1 MIELDDRT
9 SINLKRVLEIAA
21 TVPGNYHRFLQA
33 GLIDSQSDLKQ
44 LVPDWQTA
52 FANLQP
58 ISKQIVRQNPWLF
71 LASVDNL
78 VYRGMTSGTSG
89 DFYTYFAGN
98 EWNEARLLARKRAL
112 AWWGIDE
119 EVPIINL
126 ASRLQPIRVNDV
138 ALIGNITPD
147 LLQSLSDLLQI
158 KPAVIRGYPSRL
170 SEVAAALFGESI
182 PAVLGVICT
191 GEVLFEFQEELLKS
205 VFKAPVINEYGCQE
219 TGISGLSCPE
229 FGRVHL
235 DVDRCL
241 YEIIDGELVT
251 TDLFNYTMPLIRY
264 QCGDRLQFEPDA
276 CPCGRSH
283 VTAKIVGRSQ
293 EQIKTQQGFKCPG
306 ELSLPKFAGILNY
319 QIVRLNPQEIDIWL
333 QVQQQQV
340 LDLLPL
346 QLCLENLFGDF
357 QARVIIDSS
366 NLSQFEDTQN
376 CSDLEWI
383 EWVTQKSW
391 REWLESGFLP
401 VGEAREIALLL
412 KSLIQPTVMV
422 SSGISPLAQPSKRIA
437 QKALERLL
445 QRKTYRETPV
455 ELMAVRVLLLT
466 CSFLADRQKRQHIY
480 DRAKQR
486 LTEMNLRQYS
496 VVVDLLIPSLGFD
509 NNTAISIWEHTN
521 LPDSGKLDIF
531 NIQHLLAQFTLA
543 ASKAKQ
549 DNPNVGKA
557 WKPILAVLIGDLNFW
572 ASRFQIQI
580 LASWCELVSGKA
592 IAPSTIYPQ
601 TTGDRFLDAWLTWR
615 QVMMCDSL
623 RDSYASRA
631 STTIALSQLQATATL
646 PSELARVE
654 LERGYAKLNKQVDIH
669 PQEWLDKIEIYG
681 GLISRNLP
689 DREIDPIPWMPI
701 LLKLA
706 EVLLADGEG
715 ELAYQCLI
723 AVAAPDLRAS
733 GFERLAR
740 EMNYK
745 QSAIGD
751 RTQ

>member
-1 MIELDDRT
+1 MAELNDRT
-9 SINLKRVLEIAA
+9 AINLKRVLQIAA

-33 GLIDSQSDLKQ
+33 GLIDAQSGLKQ

-52 FANLQP
+52 FTKLQP
-58 ISKQIVRQNPWLF
+58 IAKQIVRQNPGLF
-71 LASVDNL
+71 LASLDDL

-126 ASRLQPIRVNDV
+126 ASRLQPLRVNDV

-147 LLQSLSDLLQI
+147 WLKNLSDLLQI

-170 SEVAAALFGESI
+170 SEVAAALSGNSI

-205 VFKAPVINEYGCQE
+205 VFQAPVINEYGCQE
-219 TGISGLSCPE
+219 TAISGLSCPE
-229 FGRVHL
+229 FGRLHL

-264 QCGDRLQFEPDA
+264 QCGDRLQFDPDV
-276 CPCGRSH
+276 CPCGRSQA
-283 VTAKIVGRSQ
+283 TAKILGRSQ
-293 EQIKTQQGFKCPG
+293 DQINTQQGFRCPG
-306 ELSLPKFAGILNY
+306 ELYLPKFAGILNY
-319 QIVRLNPQEIDIWL
+319 QIVRQNQQEVDIWL
-333 QVQQQQV
+333 QVEQQQV

-346 QLCLENLFGDF
+346 QLCLEKLFGDF
-357 QARVIIDSS
+357 QGRVIVDSS
-366 NLSQFEDTQN
+366 DLSQFENTQS
-376 CSDLEWI
+376 CSYLEWI
-383 EWVTQKSW
+383 EWVTKKSW
-391 REWLESGFLP
+391 HEWLESGLLP
-401 VGEAREIALLL
+401 VGEAREIALFL

-422 SSGISPLAQPSKRIA
+422 SSGISPIA
-437 QKALERLL
+437 QQALERLL
-445 QRKTYRETPV
+445 EPKTYRQPSV
-455 ELMAVRVLLLT
+455 ELMAVRVLLLA
-466 CSFLADRQKRQHIY
+466 CSFVTDRQKRQHIY
-480 DRAKQR
+480 HHAKQR
-486 LTEMNLRQYS
+486 LTEMNLQQYS
-496 VVVDLLIPSLGFD
+496 VVIDLLIPSLGFD
-509 NNTAISIWEHTN
+509 NNTATSIWGNTN
-521 LPDSGKLDIF
+521 LPNSGKLDVF
-531 NIQHLLAQFTLA
+531 NIQHLLAAFTLA

-572 ASRFQIQI
+572 ASRFHIQI

-592 IAPSTIYPQ
+592 IAPSTKYPQ
-601 TTGDRFLDAWLTWR
+601 TTGDRFLDTWLTWR
-615 QVMMCDSL
+615 QVMMCD
-623 RDSYASRA
+623 RA
-631 STTIALSQLQATATL
+631 SATIALSQLQATATL

-654 LERGYAKLNKQVDIH
+654 LERGYAKLKHPVDID
-669 PQEWLDKIEIYG
+669 PQEWLDKIDNYG

-689 DREIDPIPWMPI
+689 DSEIDPIPWMPI

-706 EVLLADGEG
+706 QVLLAQGEG
-715 ELAYQCLI
+715 ELAYECLI
-723 AVAAPDLRAS
+723 AVAAPDMHAS

-745 QSAIGD
+745 QSAICD
-751 RTQ
+751 RSQS

>member
-1 MIELDDRT
+1 MAELNDRT
-9 SINLKRVLEIAA
+9 AINLKRVLQIAA
-21 TVPGNYHRFLQA
+21 IVPGNHHRFLQA
-33 GLIDSQSDLKQ
+33 GLIDSQSGLKQ

-58 ISKQIVRQNPWLF
+58 IDKQIVRQNPGLF
-71 LASVDNL
+71 LASLDDL

-147 LLQSLSDLLQI
+147 WLKNLSELLQI

-170 SEVAAALFGESI
+170 SEVAAALSGDSI

-205 VFKAPVINEYGCQE
+205 VFQAPVINEYGCQE

-229 FGRVHL
+229 FGRLHL

-264 QCGDRLQFEPDA
+264 QCGDRLQFDPDV

-283 VTAKIVGRSQ
+283 ITAKILGRSQ
-293 EQIKTQQGFKCPG
+293 EQIKTQQGFQCPG
-306 ELSLPKFAGILNY
+306 ELSLPKFPGILNY
-319 QIVRLNPQEIDIWL
+319 QIVRQNQQEIDIWL
-333 QVQQQQV
+333 QVEQQQV

-346 QLCLENLFGDF
+346 QLCLEKLFGYF
-357 QARVIIDSS
+357 QGRVIVDSS
-366 NLSQFEDTQN
+366 DFTQFENTQS

-383 EWVTQKSW
+383 EWVTKKSW
-391 REWLESGFLP
+391 HEWLESGLLP
-401 VGEAREIALLL
+401 VGEAKEIALLL
-412 KSLIQPTVMV
+412 KGLIQPTVMV
-422 SSGISPLAQPSKRIA
+422 SSGISPIA
-437 QKALERLL
+437 QQALERLL
-445 QRKTYRETPV
+445 QPKTYRETSV
-455 ELMAVRVLLLT
+455 ELMAVRVLLFA
-466 CSFLADRQKRQHIY
+466 CSFVADRQKRQHIY
-480 DRAKQR
+480 HHAKQR
-486 LTEMNLRQYS
+486 LTEMNLQQYS
-496 VVVDLLIPSLGFD
+496 VVIDLLIPSLGFD
-509 NNTAISIWEHTN
+509 NNTATSIWRNTN
-521 LPDSGKLDIF
+521 LHNSGKLDIF
-531 NIQHLLAQFTLA
+531 NIQHLLAAFTLA

-572 ASRFQIQI
+572 ASRFHIQI

-592 IAPSTIYPQ
+592 IAPSTKYPQ

-615 QVMMCDSL
+615 QVMMCDRPS
-623 RDSYASRA
+623 A
-631 STTIALSQLQATATL
+631 TITLSQLQATAIL

-654 LERGYAKLNKQVDIH
+654 LERGYAKLKRQVDID
-669 PQEWLDKIEIYG
+669 PQEWLDKIDNYG

-689 DREIDPIPWMPI
+689 DCEIDPIPWMPI

-706 EVLLADGEG
+706 QVLLAEGEG
-715 ELAYQCLI
+715 ELAYECLI
-723 AVAAPDLRAS
+723 AVAAPDMRAS

-745 QSAIGD
+745 QSAICD
-751 RTQ
+751 RTQW

>member
-1 MIELDDRT
+1 
-9 SINLKRVLEIAA
+9 
-21 TVPGNYHRFLQA
+21 
-33 GLIDSQSDLKQ
+33 
-44 LVPDWQTA
+44 
-52 FANLQP
+52 
-58 ISKQIVRQNPWLF
+58 
-71 LASVDNL
+71 
-78 VYRGMTSGTSG
+78 
-89 DFYTYFAGN
+89 
-98 EWNEARLLARKRAL
+98 
-112 AWWGIDE
+112 
-119 EVPIINL
+119 
-126 ASRLQPIRVNDV
+126 
-138 ALIGNITPD
+138 
-147 LLQSLSDLLQI
+147 
-158 KPAVIRGYPSRL
+158 
-170 SEVAAALFGESI
+170 
-182 PAVLGVICT
+182 AVLGVICT

-264 QCGDRLQFEPDA
+264 QCGDRLQFDPDA

-283 VTAKIVGRSQ
+283 ITAKILGRSQ

-319 QIVRLNPQEIDIWL
+319 QIVRQNPQEIDIWL

-366 NLSQFEDTQN
+366 NLSQFENTQN

-383 EWVTQKSW
+383 EWVTKKSW
-391 REWLESGFLP
+391 REWLESGLLP

-422 SSGISPLAQPSKRIA
+422 SSGISPIA
-437 QKALERLL
+437 QKSLERLL

-455 ELMAVRVLLLT
+455 ELMAVRVLLFA
-466 CSFLADRQKRQHIY
+466 CSFLADRQKRQQIY

-521 LPDSGKLDIF
+521 LPDSGKLDVF

-557 WKPILAVLIGDLNFW
+557 WKPILAILIGDLNFW
-572 ASRFQIQI
+572 ASRFHIQI

-592 IAPSTIYPQ
+592 IASSIHRQ
-601 TTGDRFLDAWLTWR
+601 TTGDSFLDAWLTWR
-615 QVMMCDSL
+615 QAILGDG
-623 RDSYASRA
+623 ASA
-631 STTIALSQLQATATL
+631 TTALSQLQATATL
-646 PSELARVE
+646 PTEIARVE
-654 LERGYAKLNKQVDIH
+654 LEQGYAKLLWQEPLNPV
-669 PQEWLDKIEIYG
+669 EWLDKIHKNA
-681 GLISRNLP
+681 GLTSANLP
-689 DREIDPIPWMPI
+689 DRDIYPIPWIP
-701 LLKLA
+701 LLWKLA
-706 EVLLADGEG
+706 PL
-715 ELAYQCLI
+715 C
-723 AVAAPDLRAS
+723 
-733 GFERLAR
+733 
-740 EMNYK
+740 
-745 QSAIGD
+745 
-751 RTQ
+751 